1 MVFMMLGSQYF
12 YSDRTYEQYF
22 YFLPLLFYMII
33 LHTIIEAQKRECQN
47 RSSMDGFVRDTA
59 F

>member
-33 LHTIIEAQKRECQN
+33 LHTIIEAQKRE
-47 RSSMDGFVRDTA
+47 SMDGFVRDMA